1 MHRSGRGGQRR
12 VSPLT
17 PSDPSITPRSKRVVL
32 GSPDPR
38 IMAGPGIGEGKHG
51 KSQGH
56 HDANKAPQR
65 SAEEGWA
72 RGGSTQSHVAGESW
86 GEWLEL
92 GPGRCEAERPRHS
105 EGNSG
110 VRRTRR

>member
-1 MHRSGRGGQRR
+1 MDRGDCRPQHHPKLQEG
-12 VSPLT
+12 S
-17 PSDPSITPRSKRVVL
+17 VL

-56 HDANKAPQR
+56 HDTNKAPQR

-72 RGGSTQSHVAGESW
+72 RGGATQSHVAEESW
-86 GEWLEL
+86 GEL
-92 GPGRCEAERPRHS
+92 GRAA
-105 EGNSG
+105 
-110 VRRTRR
+110 